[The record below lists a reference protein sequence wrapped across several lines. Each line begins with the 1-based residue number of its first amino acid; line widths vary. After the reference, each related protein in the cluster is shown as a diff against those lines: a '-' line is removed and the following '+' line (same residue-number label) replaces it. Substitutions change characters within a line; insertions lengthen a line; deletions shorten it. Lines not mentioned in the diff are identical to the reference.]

1 MPWAIRLLTFQPVFA
16 RNINSCTVPWAIHL
30 LGLRPV
36 FARNINTCTVPW
48 AIRLL
53 TFQPVFA
60 LSINTCT
67 VPLAIRL
74 LRFRGRKK
82 CLAKFVSFVE
92 RGRSLKFQER
102 KIRFFCFIRC
112 KKNNCPVLYEFCS
125 L

>member
-1 MPWAIRLLTFQPVFA
+1 MIVRLLTFQPVFALSINCCTLPWAIRLLTFQPAFTLS
-16 RNINSCTVPWAIHL
+16 INCCTVQWAIHL

-36 FARNINTCTVPW
+36 FARN
-48 AIRLL
+48 
-53 TFQPVFA
+53 
-60 LSINTCT
+60 INTCT

-112 KKNNCPVLYEFCS
+112 
-125 L
+125 

>member
-1 MPWAIRLLTFQPVFA
+1 MRLLGFQPVFA
-16 RNINSCTVPWAIHL
+16 RNINSCTVPWAIRL
-30 LGLRPV
+30 LTFQPV
-36 FARNINTCTVPW
+36 FALSINTCTVPW

-60 LSINTCT
+60 RNINTCT

-92 RGRSLKFQER
+92 RGRSLNFQER

-112 KKNNCPVLYEFCS
+112 KKIS
-125 L
+125 LLQPHILLRCN